1 MIYEIWKLIH
11 VLAAIIFLG
20 NITIGIFWKIQADKS
35 MDRHRIA
42 DAFKNIILADKIF
55 TMPSVTI
62 LFVFGM
68 GAAMQGGYSL
78 VETPWIFWGIIMLA
92 ISAFAFMSKLV
103 PIQKQILTLVKD
115 EKKYTQDEYLRL
127 SRRWN
132 TWGTITII
140 APYIAVILMVVKP

>member
-1 MIYEIWKLIH
+1 MIYEIWKLFH

-35 MDRHRIA
+35 MDRQRIA

-55 TMPSVTI
+55 TMPSVVI

-78 VETPWIFWGIIMLA
+78 IETPWIFGGIIMLA